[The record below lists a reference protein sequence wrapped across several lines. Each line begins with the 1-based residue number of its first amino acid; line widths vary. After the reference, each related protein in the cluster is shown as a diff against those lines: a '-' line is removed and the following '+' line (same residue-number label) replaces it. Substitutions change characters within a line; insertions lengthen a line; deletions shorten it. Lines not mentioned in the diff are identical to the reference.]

1 MNVAVADA
9 VDKMKQNW
17 YMWLCSIIL
26 ITFVLIIGFQK
37 KSHAE
42 TNTVSSTVVT
52 NSTPPTANA
61 PSIINSNSDI
71 CKVGVGASVQNNIVG
86 LASGIVIDDELCQK
100 LKLSRSMYA
109 YGMKVAAVSILCQDA
124 RVWDAMTD
132 AGTPCPARGSIG
144 LEAAQYWSDNPD
156 EIPEGSKYKTDYI
169 QANKPEPREQSSEDE
184 VLLFKT
190 LFIIL
195 TGIVLF

>member
-1 MNVAVADA
+1 
-9 VDKMKQNW
+9 MKYDW
-17 YMWLCSIIL
+17 FIYFIIALMSLLTSI
-26 ITFVLIIGFQK
+26 VLFQK
-37 KSHAE
+37 NLYAE

-61 PSIINSNSDI
+61 PSVINSNSDI
-71 CKVGVGASVQNNIVG
+71 CKVGVGSSVQNNVLG
-86 LASGIVIDDELCQK
+86 LATGYVIDDQLCQK

-144 LEAAQYWSDNPD
+144 AEAAQYWTDNPD
-156 EIPEGSKYKTDYI
+156 EIPDGSKYKTEYVE
-169 QANKPEPREQSSEDE
+169 AKKPEPKEFTDAQSAA
-184 VLLFKT
+184 LFKT
-190 LFIIL
+190 MFIVL

>member
-1 MNVAVADA
+1 MNKNSNFFA
-9 VDKMKQNW
+9 
-17 YMWLCSIIL
+17 LCLLLSFILMGFSINH
-26 ITFVLIIGFQK
+26 TF
-37 KSHAE
+37 AE

-109 YGMKVAAVSILCQDA
+109 YGMKVAAVSILCQDP

-132 AGTPCPARGSIG
+132 AGTPCPAKGFIG
-144 LEAAQYWSDNPD
+144 TEAAQYWSNHPS
-156 EIPEGSKYKTDYI
+156 EIPDASKYKPEYL
-169 QANKPEPREQSSEDE
+169 QAKVDKQEPTGDNDALKNFGLMALSLL
-184 VLLFKT
+184 LLF
-190 LFIIL
+190 
-195 TGIVLF
+195 